1 LSKSARATRLEDR
14 ALSSAFPGFLLL
26 LITVAQPLLL
36 VPILLSGWGDARF
49 GVWILLTSTAATLQS
64 LDAGFQGYL
73 GNEFNRVYAENP
85 AGLRGMVSS
94 ALRICYCLG
103 SVHLLLGLGLV
114 FSGGFEQLL
123 PTGLSL
129 GEIADARGTFLVMV
143 VHWSVLG
150 SVTGLLGRVFAPV
163 GLYARSQWWG
173 FVSRSGFLIA
183 VAATAL
189 TGGNLTAAWTAA
201 AITSFVVCV
210 ALVIDMRRHLH
221 PWLSWWEGGS
231 FRSGLTLFFRSLLLS
246 GVGLAEGL
254 VATGLLIFLGSQ
266 FQAGGLAIFAT
277 LRTMSGLLG
286 QVAMLVVSPITPDL
300 VRFFVQRDGAKLDDT
315 LRVLRLLILGG
326 GGAAL
331 VLLAAVAEPLYR
343 VWTRGAVVFD
353 YPAFA
358 LLSWAAF
365 VRLGGL
371 PEGITLRSL
380 NRNHL
385 VLILVA
391 VQAAVLFSSLALL
404 HRFPLTWV
412 AAGCIAAADF
422 LSGWLLPRFL
432 LARELRRQGVTVSGL
447 TGGLG
452 LIFGVGAALLA
463 GIFPMGRWLI
473 VLPGL
478 AGAALYIRHSWRELS
493 PVAQARLT
501 ELFRNQIG
509 RLRGW
514 ALRSA

>member
-1 LSKSARATRLEDR
+1 LTSTASATRLEDR
-14 ALSSAFPGFLLL
+14 ALRSALPGFLLL

-36 VPILLSGWGDARF
+36 VPILLSGWGEGRY

-85 AGLRGMVSS
+85 ANLRRMVSS

-103 SVHLLLGLGLV
+103 SVHLLLGLGLIL
-114 FSGGFEQLL
+114 SGGFLKLL
-123 PTGLSL
+123 PSGLST
-129 GEIADARGTFLVMV
+129 GEIADARGMFLVMV
-143 VHWSVLG
+143 VHWSLLG
-150 SVTGLLGRVFAPV
+150 SVTGLLGRVFPPV

-173 FVSRSGFLIA
+173 VASRLGFLIA
-183 VAATAL
+183 VAATVL
-189 TGGNLTAAWTAA
+189 GGGNLTAAWLAA
-201 AITSFVVCV
+201 AVTSFVVCV
-210 ALVIDMRRHLH
+210 ALVIDMRRHLR

-231 FRSGLTLFFRSLLLS
+231 FRSGLGLFFRSFLLS
-246 GVGLAEGL
+246 GVGFAEGL
-254 VATGLLIFLGSQ
+254 VATGLLIVLGSR
-266 FQAGGLAIFAT
+266 FSAGGVAIFAT
-277 LRTMSGLLG
+277 LRTMSGMLA

-300 VRFFVQRDGAKLDDT
+300 VRFFVQRDGAKLGDT
-315 LRVLRLLILGG
+315 LRVLRLMILGG

-343 VWTRGAVVFD
+343 VWTRGAITFD

-358 LLSWAAF
+358 LLSWAAY

-391 VQAAVLFSSLALL
+391 AQAAVLFTALTL
-404 HRFPLTWV
+404 LYRFPLTWV

-422 LSGWLLPRFL
+422 LSGWFLPRYL
-432 LARELRRQGVTVSGL
+432 LARELRRHEIAVAGL
-447 TGGLG
+447 GGGLW
-452 LIFGVGAALLA
+452 LLVGVGAALLT
-463 GIFPMGRWLI
+463 GIAPMGRWLAI
-473 VLPGL
+473 VPAV
-478 AGAALYIRHSWRELS
+478 AGAALYSRHTWRELS

-501 ELFRNQIG
+501 ALFQSKIG
-509 RLRGW
+509 RLRGR
-514 ALRSA
+514 AQSSS